1 MQGKAKES
9 QGGKLHCIAPDDLG
23 HSAHNGRLETKRMNN
38 EMTFTSPQIAQK
50 VARVFG
56 TRVKTFKVPIRHRRV
71 VGNFVRKIETAHK
84 RAENSKL
91 IFRA

>member
-1 MQGKAKES
+1 MS
-9 QGGKLHCIAPDDLG
+9 
-23 HSAHNGRLETKRMNN
+23 N

-56 TRVKTFKVPIRHRRV
+56 TQAKTFKVPIRHRRV
-71 VGNFVRKIETAHK
+71 VGKFVRKIEAAHR

-91 IFRA
+91 LFGA